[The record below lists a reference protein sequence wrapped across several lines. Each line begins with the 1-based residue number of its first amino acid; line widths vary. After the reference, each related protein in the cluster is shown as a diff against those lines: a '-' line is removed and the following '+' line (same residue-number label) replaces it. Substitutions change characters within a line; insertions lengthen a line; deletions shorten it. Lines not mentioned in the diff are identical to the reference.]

1 MFKNLPDPQL
11 LNSSLHLSFH
21 ASHTVKDSLISVCQI
36 AANSICSQYFLP
48 YGKISHNLYTN
59 PVTGIQ
65 AVYKLHGKQK
75 NMPLLLRF
83 RKTTPLDQYLL
94 FSFILFPTFPISI
107 TRLLVSTPE
116 KTQEFPQPW
125 LKKYLFRD

>member
-1 MFKNLPDPQL
+1 MFKNLSDPQL

-21 ASHTVKDSLISVCQI
+21 ASHTVKDHLISVCQI
-36 AANSICSQYFLP
+36 TANSICSQYFSP
-48 YGKISHNLYTN
+48 HGKISHHLYTN
-59 PVTGIQ
+59 PVTGIRQ
-65 AVYKLHGKQK
+65 YTNCMASKK

-107 TRLLVSTPE
+107 TRLLVSTQE

-125 LKKYLFRD
+125 LKKSLFRD